1 MFPRSTQ
8 PSGDTE
14 GQAKSKAKHV
24 QSITKGQ
31 GCGHGSQGGDK
42 GKAGTNMPRQPAQ
55 GRRRSLGVPKPAAC
69 PVGLSHT
76 SPGPGGRN
84 FLKGFCREMGQ
95 RKEEKAL
102 GGPPDHGC
110 ACTTHEYFSGHLFIP
125 APPSCW
131 GHGPKV
137 DKYSH
142 GAINEASAPLLPLH
156 PPPILGPSSPGGP
169 TVSGLFCPGPH
180 LLPPLSMSTASHPSW
195 PTSPSWRPPMGPV
208 PAPPHGPRP
217 YGTVPPVASEAASVW
232 AQRDKHRKQD

>member
-1 MFPRSTQ
+1 MW
-8 PSGDTE
+8 E
-14 GQAKSKAKHV
+14 
-24 QSITKGQ
+24 
-31 GCGHGSQGGDK
+31 HGSQGGDK
-42 GKAGTNMPRQPAQ
+42 GKAGTNVPCQPAQ
-55 GRRRSLGVPKPAAC
+55 GRRCSLGVLEPAAC
-69 PVGLSHT
+69 PAGLSHT

-142 GAINEASAPLLPLH
+142 RAINEASAPLLPPTPQPH
-156 PPPILGPSSPGGP
+156 PLGPLFPQPAGWAP
-169 TVSGLFCPGPH
+169 CPAQLVSDFH
-180 LLPPLSMSTASHPSW
+180 
-195 PTSPSWRPPMGPV
+195 
-208 PAPPHGPRP
+208 
-217 YGTVPPVASEAASVW
+217 
-232 AQRDKHRKQD
+232 